1 MDAITMHIYLICPV
15 RNRSEADRRFADEYV
30 RDLEAR
36 GATVHY
42 PPRDVD
48 QTDDGIGLAISSA
61 HREAMTYCDEV
72 HVIWDAASVGSHFD
86 FGMAFMLNAWRD
98 VPIVLASP
106 VEPTPGKSHSNKLA
120 ALATATALPGTPS
133 R

>member
-1 MDAITMHIYLICPV
+1 MRIYLICPV
-15 RNRSEADRRFADEYV
+15 RNASEDDQRFADEYV

-36 GATVHY
+36 GAEVHY

-48 QTDDGIGLAISSA
+48 QTDDGVGLAISTA
-61 HREAMTYCDEV
+61 HRQAMTTCDEV
-72 HVIWDAASVGSHFD
+72 HVIWDPASVGSHFD
-86 FGMAFMLNAWRD
+86 FGMAFMLNATRD

-106 VEPTPGKSHSNKLA
+106 IEPTPGKSYGNKLA
-120 ALATATALPGTPS
+120 AIATTTALPAGPI